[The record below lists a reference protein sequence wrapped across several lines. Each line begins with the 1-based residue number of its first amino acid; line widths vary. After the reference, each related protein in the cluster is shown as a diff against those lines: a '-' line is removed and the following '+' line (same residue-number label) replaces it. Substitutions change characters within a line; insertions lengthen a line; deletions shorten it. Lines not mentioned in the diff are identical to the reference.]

1 MGIFQ
6 FALNSTSVSVEE
18 DVQAVTLHVQRLFG
32 FQSNLTKLTYQT
44 TPGSAKPLED
54 FRPIYNGE
62 LIFVHFQT
70 NATIEISIIDDAVS
84 EMEEFFFVNLTA
96 VEILDFQPVKPD
108 WSPRLNPA
116 FSVAT
121 INILAND
128 ILHGILS
135 LGPELIYIE
144 EDTNSST
151 PNTVIISIRR
161 TQGFTGNIEVTVKTF
176 GGVSAQSGIHSYP
189 FENAYGKSN
198 FTWAM
203 EGEDFEEQSV
213 SLTLLDGETES
224 KVSIKIFDDD
234 EPEGQE
240 LFYVFLSDP
249 ECGAQI
255 VEGKDEHGFAAFA
268 TVIIAG
274 SLFFFFSQKISKYVR
289 PK

>member
-6 FALNSTSVSVEE
+6 FAPNSRSISVEE
-18 DVQAVTLHVQRLFG
+18 DVQTVTLHVQRLFG
-32 FQSNLTKLTYQT
+32 FQSNLTILTYQT
-44 TPGSAKPLED
+44 VPGSAKPLED
-54 FRPIYNGE
+54 FIPIYNGE
-62 LIFVHFQT
+62 LMISCFQKT
-70 NATIEISIIDDAVS
+70 AVIEVSVIDDTIS
-84 EMEEFFFVNLTA
+84 EMEEVFFVNLTA
-96 VEILDFQPVKPD
+96 VEILDVPPVNPA

-135 LGPELIYIE
+135 LGPEFTYVE
-144 EDTNSST
+144 EDANNSS
-151 PNTVIISIRR
+151 PNTVVLHIRR
-161 TQGFTGNIEVTVKTF
+161 TKGFTGDIEVTVKTF
-176 GGVSAQSGIHSYP
+176 GGVSAQSGIDSYP
-189 FENAYGKSN
+189 FGNAWKAN

-213 SLTLLDGETES
+213 SLTLLDGERES
-224 KVSIKIFDDD
+224 NVSIKIFDDD

-255 VEGKDEHGFAAFA
+255 VEGKDEYGFAAFA

-274 SLFFFFSQKISKYVR
+274 NIFFPQKSSKYS
-289 PK
+289 